1 MNFTIIGLII
11 ILTFSY
17 EIFRKIIGKRYFIYI
32 WSLFIIGIFIF
43 FPGAEALYQYDQS
56 LSTFLPVLLGL
67 PIAALIAKNSGYN
80 IRISKK
86 SIFNFAILY
95 PVTEELLF
103 RGITFSLAASI
114 SEINIGAFSLA
125 VIVSAAVF
133 GITHLQ
139 YHDFKFTDLAQL
151 QILIAFIGGLFMG
164 DLMDNTGFI
173 LYPILIHITFNS
185 AAAFWSWRRTSNS

>member
-1 MNFTIIGLII
+1 MDYIIIGLII
-11 ILTFSY
+11 ILTFLY
-17 EIFRKIIGKRYFIYI
+17 EFLRKIIGKRYFIYI

-43 FPGAEALYQYDQS
+43 YPRTEALYQYDQS

-86 SIFNFAILY
+86 SIFNFTILY

-103 RGITFSLAASI
+103 RGIIFSLAASI
-114 SEINIGAFSLA
+114 SKINIGTFTLA
-125 VIVSAAVF
+125 TIISAAAF

-139 YHDFKFTDLAQL
+139 YHNFKFTDLAQR

-164 DLMDNTGFI
+164 DLMDSTGFI
-173 LYPILIHITFNS
+173 LYPILIHVCFNS
-185 AAAFWSWRRTSNS
+185 AAVFWSWRKISK